1 MRIETTG
8 LLYPAPLGAPL
19 TPQTPPPSTDGPAAM
34 DGDIHPAV
42 DALPLRGRRE
52 YAQLCL
58 LRDDFAACL
67 AVVNGMELGV
77 FIRRARLFA
86 FYGQRAPR
94 LEVRP
99 LRLDGSVRLAEAI
112 PSVLPHQ
119 NTALLLSAVT
129 FPDTP
134 PGIYRTNL
142 EMEGE
147 GGVTYLPVA
156 V

>member
-34 DGDIHPAV
+34 DGDIRPAV

-67 AVVNGMELGV
+67 AVVNR
-77 FIRRARLFA
+77 IK
-86 FYGQRAPR
+86 
-94 LEVRP
+94 
-99 LRLDGSVRLAEAI
+99 
-112 PSVLPHQ
+112 
-119 NTALLLSAVT
+119 
-129 FPDTP
+129 TP
-134 PGIYRTNL
+134 PCC
-142 EMEGE
+142 
-147 GGVTYLPVA
+147 
-156 V
+156 